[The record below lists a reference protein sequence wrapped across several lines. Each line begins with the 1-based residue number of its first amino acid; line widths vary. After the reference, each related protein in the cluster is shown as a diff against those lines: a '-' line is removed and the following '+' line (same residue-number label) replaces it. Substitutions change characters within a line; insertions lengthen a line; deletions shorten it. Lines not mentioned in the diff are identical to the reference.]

1 MREAKMPSIV
11 GYIEELDKEGRAT
24 SGRNKKYSVKINDG
38 GSLGSRYFGAFQKEL
53 VANLEEGDFVNVMYN
68 ETPNR
73 NNADYPY
80 LNIDAMTKVTEAEY
94 NEAPSEPVETARDR
108 AKTVATPSN
117 GAGPSKS
124 QAYKMPDSPAVQ
136 LSFQCQHAT
145 EAAIKYADMVGGK
158 TLPEVMDF
166 VDYIV
171 HRWNATILNLKD
183 NLDDEDYLQES
194 ILTSDVGVEVES

>member
-1 MREAKMPSIV
+1 MPSTV

-38 GSLGSRYFGAFQKEL
+38 SASRYYGAFSKDL
-53 VANLEEGDFVNVMYN
+53 VAPLEEGDYVNVMYS
-68 ETPNR
+68 ETENR
-73 NNADYPY
+73 NNPEYPY
-80 LNIDAMTKVTEAEY
+80 LNIDAMTKVTEDEY
-94 NEAPSEPVETARDR
+94 NNAPSEPQESPKDR
-108 AKTVATPSN
+108 GRAMNNVINKA
-117 GAGPSKS
+117 

-158 TLPEVMDF
+158 TLPEVMDY

-171 HRWNATILNLKD
+171 HRWNSTILNLKD
-183 NLDDEDYLQES
+183 NLEDEDYLQES
-194 ILTSDVGVEVES
+194 ILTSDVGVGVDS

>member
-80 LNIDAMTKVTEAEY
+80 LNIDAMTKVTETEY
-94 NEAPSEPVETARDR
+94 NAAPSEPVETARDR

-158 TLPEVMDF
+158 TLPEVMDY

>member
-1 MREAKMPSIV
+1 MPSIV

>member
-1 MREAKMPSIV
+1 MPSIV

-53 VANLEEGDFVNVMYN
+53 VANLEEGDYVNVMYN

-80 LNIDAMTKVTEAEY
+80 LNIDAMTKVTETEY
-94 NEAPSEPVETARDR
+94 NAAPSEPVETARDR

>member
-1 MREAKMPSIV
+1 MPSIV
-11 GYIEELDKEGRAT
+11 GQIEELDKEGRAT

-38 GSLGSRYFGAFQKEL
+38 SFSRYYGAFQKEL
-53 VANLEEGDFVNVMYN
+53 VANLEEGDYVNVMYN
-68 ETPNR
+68 ETPNK
-73 NNADYPY
+73 NNADFPY

-94 NEAPSEPVETARDR
+94 NEAPSEPVETAKDR

-145 EAAIKYADMVGGK
+145 EAALKYAQMVGDK
-158 TLPEVMDF
+158 TLPEVMDY

-171 HRWNATILNLKD
+171 HRWNSTILSLKD

-194 ILTSDVGVEVES
+194 ILTSDVGVESQS

>member
-80 LNIDAMTKVTEAEY
+80 LNIDAMTKVTETEY
-94 NEAPSEPVETARDR
+94 NAAPSEPVETARDR

>member
-1 MREAKMPSIV
+1 MPSTV

-38 GSLGSRYFGAFQKEL
+38 SASRYYGAFSKDL
-53 VANLEEGDFVNVMYN
+53 VAPLEEGDYVNVMYSESEN
-68 ETPNR
+68 K
-73 NNADYPY
+73 NNPDFPY
-80 LNIDAMTKVTEAEY
+80 LNIDAMTKVTEDEY
-94 NEAPSEPVETARDR
+94 NNAPSEPQETRNAIGRVMN
-108 AKTVATPSN
+108 TSSN
-117 GAGPSKS
+117 GAGSSKA

-158 TLPEVMDF
+158 TLPEVMDY

-171 HRWNATILNLKD
+171 HRWNSTILNLKD
-183 NLDDEDYLQES
+183 NLEDEDYLQES

>member
-1 MREAKMPSIV
+1 MPSTV

-38 GSLGSRYFGAFQKEL
+38 SFSRYYGAFNKDL
-53 VANLEEGDFVNVMYN
+53 VAPLEEGDYVNVMYS
-68 ETPNR
+68 ETENR
-73 NNADYPY
+73 NNPEYPY
-80 LNIDAMTKVTEAEY
+80 LNIDAMTKVTEEDF
-94 NEAPSEPVETARDR
+94 NNAPSEPQDTPKDR
-108 AKTVATPSN
+108 PRVVSTPSN
-117 GAGPSKS
+117 GAGPSKA

-158 TLPEVMDF
+158 TLPEVMDY

>member
-1 MREAKMPSIV
+1 MPSIV

-53 VANLEEGDFVNVMYN
+53 VANLEEGDYVNVMYN
-68 ETPNR
+68 VTENK

-94 NEAPSEPVETARDR
+94 NESPATDTGPVTQASHVLTR
-108 AKTVATPSN
+108 SN
-117 GAGPSKS
+117 GAGPSKA

-194 ILTSDVGVEVES
+194 ILTSYVGVEAES

>member
-1 MREAKMPSIV
+1 MPSIV

-80 LNIDAMTKVTEAEY
+80 LNIDAMTKVTETEY
-94 NEAPSEPVETARDR
+94 NAAPSEPVETARDR

>member
-1 MREAKMPSIV
+1 MIYFICKSSNRIS
-11 GYIEELDKEGRAT
+11 
-24 SGRNKKYSVKINDG
+24 KK
-38 GSLGSRYFGAFQKEL
+38 
-53 VANLEEGDFVNVMYN
+53 
-68 ETPNR
+68 NR
-73 NNADYPY
+73 NNPEYPY
-80 LNIDAMTKVTEAEY
+80 LNIDAMTKVTEEDF
-94 NEAPSEPVETARDR
+94 NNAPSEPQDTPKDR
-108 AKTVATPSN
+108 ARVVSTSSN
-117 GAGPSKS
+117 GAGPSKA

-158 TLPEVMDF
+158 TLPEVMDY

-183 NLDDEDYLQES
+183 NLEDEDYLQES

>member
-1 MREAKMPSIV
+1 MPSIV
-11 GYIEELDKEGRAT
+11 GQIEELDKEGRAT

-53 VANLEEGDFVNVMYN
+53 VSNLEEGDYVNVMYN
-68 ETPNR
+68 ETPNK

-80 LNIDAMTKVTEAEY
+80 LNIDAMTKVTEAAY
-94 NEAPSEPVETARDR
+94 NEAPSDPVVTEADK
-108 AKTVATPSN
+108 AKAVQTH
-117 GAGPSKS
+117 GAGPSKA

-158 TLPEVMDF
+158 TLPEVMDY

-171 HRWNATILNLKD
+171 HRWNSTILSLKD

-194 ILTSDVGVEVES
+194 ILTSDVGVENQA

>member
-1 MREAKMPSIV
+1 MPSIV

-68 ETPNR
+68 ETPNK
-73 NNADYPY
+73 NNVDYPY

-194 ILTSDVGVEVES
+194 ILTSYVGVEAES